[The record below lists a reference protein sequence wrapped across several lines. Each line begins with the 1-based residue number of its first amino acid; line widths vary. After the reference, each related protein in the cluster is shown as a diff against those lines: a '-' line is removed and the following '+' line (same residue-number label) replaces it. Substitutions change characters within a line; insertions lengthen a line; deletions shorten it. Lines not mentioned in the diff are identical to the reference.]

1 MAHYDV
7 GTRED
12 RARVLANCSPD
23 VVCTR
28 CHLALHDDYQ
38 RKASYPI
45 THRAE
50 PRDRTLRM
58 LFDEAEGL
66 VLSLDVM
73 AGSAT
78 GPGIWV
84 LVKGS

>member
-1 MAHYDV
+1 
-7 GTRED
+7 
-12 RARVLANCSPD
+12 
-23 VVCTR
+23 
-28 CHLALHDDYQ
+28 
-38 RKASYPI
+38 
-45 THRAE
+45 
-50 PRDRTLRM
+50 M